1 MENKTT
7 LDDPEKIIRSVVD
20 ACTDCDICRF
30 LMDTSCLVFPEIY
43 RLWDKESESGEKISS
58 HELRRLV
65 DRCNFCALCPCPN
78 IRADIMAAKTGF
90 IERKGLKPEI
100 RLLEDVAMLGK
111 LCGCLPQLTNAIFR
125 NPKIGSVVKQT
136 MGIHPQRQIPEF
148 PKRDFPSWAK
158 RHHLHCKPETGSGR
172 KVAYFAGCTANYL
185 FPDVAIAAVS
195 LLRANGIEVW
205 YPPQQCCGMPTF
217 LEGDRKRTLKFT
229 SSNLSNLCEAAE
241 EGYDIVCSCPTCG
254 FMLKNLLKEGA
265 YYSSEYQEAEGS
277 DQDVI
282 VVPERSTADDQ
293 GKRKMRRLKKSIY
306 HNILKDDGYFACLS
320 AMERIRTGDHTV
332 DFGHYLINLDRA
344 GALST
349 HFGRMSGRMVYFAPC
364 HLREQNIGRPYL
376 ELLRKI
382 PGLTIE
388 PIDDNLFCCGMAGIM
403 GFKRDFH
410 DDSVTLGHQLMEKI
424 RTMEPDGI
432 VTDCLSCKLQFRQLT
447 PYEVFHPLEIFQR
460 SYKQRVSC

>member
-43 RLWDKESESGEKISS
+43 RLWDKESKTGEKISS
-58 HELRRLV
+58 RELRRLA
-65 DRCNFCALCPCPN
+65 DRCNFCALCPCPD
-78 IRADIMAAKTGF
+78 IRADIMTAKAGF
-90 IERKGLKPEI
+90 IEKIGLRPEI
-100 RLLEDVAMLGK
+100 RLVEDVALLGK
-111 LCGCLPQLTNAIFR
+111 FCGCLPQLTNALIR
-125 NPKIGSVVKQT
+125 NPKIGSVVKKA
-136 MGIHPQRQIPEF
+136 MGIHPQRQLPEF

-158 RHHLHCKPETGSGR
+158 RRHLHCKPETGSGR

-185 FPDVAIAAVS
+185 FPEVAKAVVS
-195 LLRANGIEVW
+195 LLQANGIAVW

-217 LEGDRKRTLKFT
+217 LEGDRRRTLIFAG
-229 SSNLSNLCEAAE
+229 SNLSILCEAVDD
-241 EGYDIVCSCPTCG
+241 GYDIVCSCPTCG

-265 YYSSEYQEAEGS
+265 YYSSEYQEAAGS

-282 VVPERSTADDQ
+282 VVPEKSTADDQ
-293 GKRKMRRLKKSIY
+293 KLHRLKKSIY
-306 HNILKDDGYFACLS
+306 RNILKDDGYFASLS
-320 AMERIRTGDHTV
+320 PMKRIRTAEHTV
-332 DFGHYLINLDRA
+332 DLGQYLHMLDRA

-349 HFGRMSGRMVYFAPC
+349 HFGSMSGCMVYFAPC

-382 PGLTIE
+382 AGLAIE
-388 PIDDNLFCCGMAGIM
+388 PIDGNLYCCGMAGIM

-410 DDSVTLGHQLMEKI
+410 DDSVLLGQQLVEKI
-424 RTMEPDGI
+424 RQLEPDGI
-432 VTDCLSCKLQFRQLT
+432 ITDCLSCQLQFRQLT
-447 PYEVFHPLEIFQR
+447 PYEVFHPVEILRNAYIQ
-460 SYKQRVSC
+460 SL